1 MGPSVNTDF
10 LDDLREMLGDEQF
23 IAIISKY
30 PGKRIRLPS
39 RERAETITRRN
50 SRIRKAFYAGA
61 KPSELAEMENLDT
74 RQICRIINGK

>member
-1 MGPSVNTDF
+1 MPSRNTEF
-10 LDDLREMLGDEQF
+10 LDDLRFMLGDEQYT
-23 IAIISKY
+23 ILISKY
-30 PGKRIRLPS
+30 PEERFRLPS

-50 SRIRKAFYAGA
+50 RRIRKAFYAGA